1 MLFWNKWRYDSSGS
15 CCFDIVTDYNL
26 FIGITD
32 KEWEM
37 ITPTGVAI
45 VATLK
50 NQEKLPE
57 KYTIKMIRL
66 GTGKR
71 YPEFP
76 SVLRQC

>member
-1 MLFWNKWRYDSSGS
+1 
-15 CCFDIVTDYNL
+15 
-26 FIGITD
+26 
-32 KEWEM
+32 M